1 MHACG
6 QTSDELIPVR
16 ITGHLLGS
24 GTYWKGNPMSF
35 RTLFAG
41 IATLAVAFWASAPSM
56 AEDKNNTHK
65 GTVVKAEDG
74 KLTMT
79 MKGEEKEHSHAVA
92 TDAKITFEG
101 KECKLEDL
109 KKGYQITVT
118 TEKVGEKTM
127 VTKIEATKAV

>member
-1 MHACG
+1 MI
-6 QTSDELIPVR
+6 L
-16 ITGHLLGS
+16 
-24 GTYWKGNPMSF
+24 

-41 IATLAVAFWASAPSM
+41 IATVAVAFWASAPVM
-56 AEDKNNTHK
+56 AEDKDNTHM

-79 MKGEEKEHSHAVA
+79 MKGEEQEHSHAVA
-92 TDAKITFEG
+92 TDAKLTLEG

-118 TEKVGEKTM
+118 TEKRGDKTT
-127 VTKIEATKAV
+127 VTKIDATKAI

>member
-1 MHACG
+1 
-6 QTSDELIPVR
+6 
-16 ITGHLLGS
+16 
-24 GTYWKGNPMSF
+24 MSF

-41 IATLAVAFWASAPSM
+41 IATLAVAFWVSAPLM
-56 AEDKNNTHK
+56 DEDKDNTHM

-92 TDAKITFEG
+92 IDAKITFEG

-109 KKGYQITVT
+109 KKGYAIAVT
-118 TEKVGEKTM
+118 TEKRGEKTT
-127 VTKIEATKAV
+127 VTKIDATKAV